1 MTWMAF
7 FTVFM
12 TWNWR
17 WQHHKKTRNIR
28 NRILHLLRLSPKNK
42 FDLLSTIFL
51 SLSLSSRIMIL
62 TSKQLFH
69 YLYWTSFANNYEQLA
84 HRKLPN
90 SFWTHIC
97 TFSPWKRGK
106 TKEMVWDLP
115 IPSPW
120 LVDQIFCFHLVA
132 RPNLVVIKGK
142 QEGGTPI
149 KKSRLGS
156 IVIFWK
162 YLVEM
167 NVISDLEF
175 WS

>member
-1 MTWMAF
+1 MVWMTFLLCLWHGIEVDF
-7 FTVFM
+7 Y
-12 TWNWR
+12 NIL
-17 WQHHKKTRNIR
+17 KKHETKLIWPFIN
-28 NRILHLLRLSPKNK
+28 
-42 FDLLSTIFL
+42 L

-162 YLVEM
+162 YLVKM